1 MNRRAWLYFLA
12 VSLLWGIPYFFI
24 KVALRDLGPVA
35 IAFVR
40 VAIGAAVL
48 LPLALRSGSLAR
60 IRERWPQAIVLGL
73 VEVATP
79 FALIPA
85 GEESIPSSL
94 AGILIAT
101 EPLMIAL
108 VAIPFDPSERVGRM
122 RLLGLFVGLAGVV
135 VMLGL
140 GGGGG
145 VSLLGAALILLATL
159 GYSIGALLVKR
170 WFSDVPSIGVAT
182 STLCVGAVAL
192 LIPAAL
198 GAPHTVPS
206 GATIVALL
214 ILGVGCTA
222 VGLLCFFL
230 LIGEVG
236 AGRAAVI
243 TYVAPVVATALGVG
257 LAGELFTPS
266 TAVGFALILLGS
278 WLSTAKDP
286 KSSHIAFQ
294 GTLQGRTTTERR
306 ER

>member
-24 KVALRDLGPVA
+24 KVALRDLGPLA

-48 LPLALRSGSLAR
+48 LPIALRSGSLAR
-60 IRERWPQAIVLGL
+60 MRERWLRAMALGI
-73 VEVATP
+73 VEVAVP

-85 GEESIPSSL
+85 GEQTIPSSL

-108 VAIPFDPSERVGRM
+108 VAMPFDPSERVGGT
-122 RLLGLFVGLAGVV
+122 RLGGLLLGLAGVV

-140 GGGGG
+140 GGGGS
-145 VSLLGAALILLATL
+145 VSLAGAALVLLATL
-159 GYSIGALLVKR
+159 GYSVGALLVKR
-170 WFSDVPSIGVAT
+170 WFSDVPPTGVAA

-192 LIPAAL
+192 LAPAAL
-198 GAPHTVPS
+198 DAPRAIPS

-222 VGLLCFFL
+222 FGLFCFFL
-230 LIGEVG
+230 LIGDVG

-243 TYVAPVVATALGVG
+243 TYVAPTVATALGVG
-257 LAGELFTPS
+257 LAGELLTPT
-266 TAVGFALILLGS
+266 TAVGFVLIVLGS
-278 WLSTAKDP
+278 WVSTTSDP
-286 KSSHIAFQ
+286 LRGAMGRGLA
-294 GTLQGRTTTERR
+294 GTRR
-306 ER
+306 

>member
-24 KVALRDLGPVA
+24 KLALRDLGPVA
-35 IAFVR
+35 IAFAR

-48 LPLALRSGSLAR
+48 LPIATRSGSLAWV
-60 IRERWPQAIVLGL
+60 RERWPRAIVLGI
-73 VEVATP
+73 VEVALP
-79 FALIPA
+79 FSLIPA

-108 VAIPFDPSERVGRM
+108 VAIPLDPSERVGRA
-122 RLLGLFVGLAGVV
+122 RLLGLLLGLAGVA

-140 GGGGG
+140 GGGAGA
-145 VSLLGAALILLATL
+145 SLVGAGMVLLATL
-159 GYSIGALLVKR
+159 GYSVGALLVKR
-170 WFSDVPSIGVAT
+170 WFSDVSSTAVAT
-182 STLCVGAVAL
+182 STLCVGATAL

-198 GAPHTVPS
+198 SAPHAVPS
-206 GATIVALL
+206 EVTIVALL

-222 VGLLCFFL
+222 FGLLCFFL

-243 TYVAPVVATALGVG
+243 TYVAPAVATALGVG
-257 LAGELFTPS
+257 LAGEAFTLN
-266 TAVGFALILLGS
+266 TAAGFALILLGS

-286 KSSHIAFQ
+286 LGRAMTTRLL
-294 GTLQGRTTTERR
+294 GTRP
-306 ER
+306 